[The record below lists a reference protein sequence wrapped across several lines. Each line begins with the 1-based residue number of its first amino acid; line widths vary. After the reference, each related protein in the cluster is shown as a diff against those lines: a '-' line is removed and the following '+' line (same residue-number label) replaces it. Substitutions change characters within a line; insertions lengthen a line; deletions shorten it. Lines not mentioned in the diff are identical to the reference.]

1 MRNIGKVVRRRL
13 APLLA
18 DRRQPGKGAGPTGAR
33 IRGARQLSHPKL
45 GVSRSL
51 RNWAISEVLETVA
64 LSADHMGEARA
75 VVSIA
80 YYLDVELSARGERER
95 GARHFAS
102 SLLPHDV
109 ASRNLPWTPVGHQ
122 ELLVDSSFI
131 TKGTFA

>member
-80 YYLDVELSARGERER
+80 YDSDVEPSARVGGSKEVQ
-95 GARHFAS
+95 GTLLQALTAARRRIQKPTLDPRRS
-102 SLLPHDV
+102 STG
-109 ASRNLPWTPVGHQ
+109 S
-122 ELLVDSSFI
+122 
-131 TKGTFA
+131 

>member
-18 DRRQPGKGAGPTGAR
+18 DRRQPGKGAGPTGAC

-80 YYLDVELSARGERER
+80 YYSDVEPSARVGRERER

-102 SLLPHDV
+102 AYCRTTSHPETYLGPPSV
-109 ASRNLPWTPVGHQ
+109 IKNYW
-122 ELLVDSSFI
+122 
-131 TKGTFA
+131 

>member
-1 MRNIGKVVRRRL
+1 MCLVCKRAFICTAPSTCCVVL
-13 APLLA
+13 
-18 DRRQPGKGAGPTGAR
+18 
-33 IRGARQLSHPKL
+33 
-45 GVSRSL
+45 
-51 RNWAISEVLETVA
+51 SEVLETVA

-80 YYLDVELSARGERER
+80 YDSDVEPSARGERER